1 MALVNN
7 NNNNQVAVP
16 SAARRI
22 RDVQQEFAE
31 SLGYGMETIWD
42 L

>member
-1 MALVNN
+1 MAQVNN
-7 NNNNQVAVP
+7 NNNQIEEIP
-16 SAARRI
+16 ARSI
-22 RDVQQEFAE
+22 LEVQQEFAE

>member
-1 MALVNN
+1 MAQVNN
-7 NNNNQVAVP
+7 TNNQIP
-16 SAARRI
+16 EPPARSI
-22 RDVQQEFAE
+22 REVQQEFAE